1 MHLQHELQG
10 KHSITELPVY
20 TSNILGE
27 CWKVIFPQNGIL
39 EKNKPNHTL
48 VIGCLILRLI

>member
-20 TSNILGE
+20 TNILGE